1 MKCVVALLYI
11 TIRKHET
18 CIIFTLSYD
27 LSPLAVSPASVL
39 CDCCFSAYQLRHY
52 CLVSYAI
59 IFVIAAAPVES
70 RPAGGNTGYD
80 GVFFWVSALHLHSHR
95 WNGRRK
101 RAYVRMNQRCCP
113 PAHLTFP
120 TISGTTTIWR
130 PSSEKINRVLLH
142 QIRDDPCTASF
153 QLLSLY

>member
-59 IFVIAAAPVES
+59 ICVIAASWTVVPVES

-80 GVFFWVSALHLHSHR
+80 GVFFWVSAVHSHR

-101 RAYVRMNQRCCP
+101 RAYVWTNAAVP
-113 PAHLTFP
+113 PP
-120 TISGTTTIWR
+120 TLHSLRFQGRRRFEDRAPRKSIEYSYIR
-130 PSSEKINRVLLH
+130 SEMIHALPPFN
-142 QIRDDPCTASF
+142 
-153 QLLSLY
+153 Y